1 MVGEGRAEFMVVS
14 VGSVEILDTRQEIEN
29 REISFSSCFLSF
41 FSFVFSIFSYSEC
54 IE

>member
-1 MVGEGRAEFMVVS
+1 MVGESRADFVVVG

-29 REISFSSCFLSF
+29 REISFSSSFPSF
-41 FSFVFSIFSYSEC
+41 FPFVCSIFSYTEC

>member
-1 MVGEGRAEFMVVS
+1 MVGEGSAQFMVVG

-41 FSFVFSIFSYSEC
+41 SLLYSVFSAIVNA
-54 IE
+54 